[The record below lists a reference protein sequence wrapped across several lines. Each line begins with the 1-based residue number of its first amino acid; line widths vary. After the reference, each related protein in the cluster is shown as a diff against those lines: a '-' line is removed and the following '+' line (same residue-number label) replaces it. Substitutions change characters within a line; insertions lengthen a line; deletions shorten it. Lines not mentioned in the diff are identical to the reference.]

1 MSVVW
6 VQTLHEYY
14 TTLHY
19 TGGTAYELLHVYA
32 IVAARLFPSPKGE
45 SRSEMSVVWC
55 SVCVV

>member
-45 SRSEMSVVWC
+45 NRSEMSVV
-55 SVCVV
+55 SV